1 MSEMKTRHIVIAAS
15 ARKAGKTLLAQSLL
29 GLAAGAGLVCSY
41 VKLRHRGKT
50 VFSVTE
56 GEGSEGTDTARCA
69 AAGAS
74 RCFLVEYGTLDQL
87 CGFRPDPPLESSNDM
102 VVWETN
108 SAAEFVGPDS
118 IVYLEVEQGAGK
130 NPELAACATFVV
142 PAPIACPPDGELCS
156 MILHCAGLSGFRM
169 LKPAFKCWLG
179 TSRGTVLGYGIARL
193 LRFIGQTGSIS
204 SGSKLSGISYRR
216 AWTLLERA
224 EANMGARLVSRTRGG
239 SRNGGSRLTRLAERL
254 LTEYDELEKALSN
267 DVRVL
272 EDL

>member
-29 GLAAGAGLVCSY
+29 GLAVEAGLVCAF
-41 VKLRHRGKT
+41 VKLRRRGNS

-56 GEGSEGTDTARCA
+56 GEGSEGTDTARCS

-87 CGFRPDPPLESSNDM
+87 NGFNPHPPLNSSQDL

-108 SAAEFVGPDS
+108 SAVEFVGPDS
-118 IVYLEVEQGAGK
+118 VVYLEVEQGAGK
-130 NPELAACATFVV
+130 NPELSASATFVV
-142 PAPIACPPDGELCS
+142 PAPLSSPPDGELCS
-156 MILHCAGLSGFRM
+156 MILNCSGLSGFRM

-239 SRNGGSRLTRLAERL
+239 SRNGGSSLTLLAERL
-254 LTEYDELEKALSN
+254 LSEYDELEKALSN